1 MLAIESSKISSEF
14 RVMPLPE
21 TVVFDVP
28 NLLTLA
34 GVSVSILA
42 ALYSAR
48 SARASMR
55 QANAAEAALKQA
67 TEQLQLTRATL
78 AESKRQ
84 NRIASHGMQLE
95 AFKAL
100 LSFSSQASANG
111 IDFKRE
117 AVWALWE
124 HARIAEFYFSASLVK
139 KLTSIVDTALA
150 LQSVR
155 DEWKLDDTYPAS
167 QRKDALEKTYVLLK
181 QLRVELES
189 AEQLMRKE
197 LRLVRE
203 NA

>member
-1 MLAIESSKISSEF
+1 
-14 RVMPLPE
+14 MPLPV

-34 GVSVSILA
+34 GVSISVLA

-67 TEQLQLTRATL
+67 TEQLQLTRATS

-100 LSFSSQASANG
+100 LSFSSQTSANG

-117 AVWALWE
+117 AVWTLWE

-150 LQSVR
+150 LQSDR

-167 QRKDALEKTYVLLK
+167 QRKDAVEKTYVLLK
-181 QLRVELES
+181 QLRGELES

-197 LRLVRE
+197 LRLVGDD
-203 NA
+203 A